1 MKNKISQKDK
11 VLKLMREQGFVTRN
25 WALQNYISRL
35 SAIMLD
41 LKNDGVNFEAKDYGT
56 DYKYTLLDKPKV
68 EVYTVRG
75 GNDDGTDKVI
85 TKTIW

>member
-1 MKNKISQKDK
+1 MKNKLSQKDK

-41 LKNDGVNFEAKDYGT
+41 LKNEGVNFEAGDYGT
-56 DYKYTLLDKPKV
+56 DYKYTLLDKPKEIKRYFVGGV
-68 EVYTVRG
+68 EVAPP
-75 GNDDGTDKVI
+75 KI
-85 TKTIW
+85 IW